1 MLDIVYGSL
10 PAGLMTDGLD
20 CLNTF
25 AAPIGSI
32 SALVYP
38 GNSRSDKDEVPR
50 PPVLVSHLENNGRQ
64 YTVVV
69 NLNWDS
75 NENVRIIFSEAV
87 KNLTSQSDQ
96 ILQAGSVKDYILAP
110 SDWLIFEKVS

>member
-1 MLDIVYGSL
+1 M
-10 PAGLMTDGLD
+10 
-20 CLNTF
+20 
-25 AAPIGSI
+25 
-32 SALVYP
+32 
-38 GNSRSDKDEVPR
+38 
-50 PPVLVSHLENNGRQ
+50 VSHLENNGRQ